1 MVSTG
6 NGIHLVRK
14 GTRRKG
20 KTYPPLPQQE
30 EGNEISPSW
39 QGLDTSFIGTT
50 KKNHK
55 IFLLHKVW
63 FGGVGW
69 INYEHKLYENVK
81 LEIAKDKFKI
91 EGNPL
96 QSQLSCWH
104 GRDRW

>member
-1 MVSTG
+1 MISTG
-6 NGIHLVRK
+6 NGIHLGRK
-14 GTRRKG
+14 GTRHKG
-20 KTYPPLPQQE
+20 KTYPPLPQQ

-50 KKNHK
+50 KKITRFFYYIK
-55 IFLLHKVW
+55 IW
-63 FGGVGW
+63 FEGVGW

-81 LEIAKDKFKI
+81 LENAKDKFKI